1 MLSIFFLSDTVSLP
15 NQVYL
20 NIWEFSFSLKPALPY
35 CHVAA
40 RWLPLPSM
48 LTWNLT
54 QKGMALAL
62 NLATAGIYRD
72 YTLYALLF
80 FFRSV
85 RELSLNHFWC
95 SFQNSFTDRLKKS
108 KENPDFH
115 GSSNIHWGI
124 KTQIWRRQF
133 DNRLFSTITTAKS
146 TAVGLAFPG
155 PITSPAMDG
164 VLNAYTVPDMDT
176 FLCSRTQIRPE
187 SYWLALSHLCHY
199 HTGDSSLWIMT
210 KMQ

>member
-1 MLSIFFLSDTVSLP
+1 MGVLV
-15 NQVYL
+15 
-20 NIWEFSFSLKPALPY
+20 FSEACLPY

-48 LTWNLT
+48 LSWT

-62 NLATAGIYRD
+62 NLATAGIYWD
-72 YTLYALLF
+72 YTFYALLF

-85 RELSLNHFWC
+85 RELSLNCFWC
-95 SFQNSFTDRLKKS
+95 SFQNSFTDILKKS

-115 GSSNIHWGI
+115 GSSNRHWGI

-133 DNRLFSTITTAKS
+133 DNRLFTTITTAK
-146 TAVGLAFPG
+146 TKAVGLAFTG
-155 PITSPAMDG
+155 LITSPAMDR
-164 VLNAYTVPDMDT
+164 VLNRYTVPDMDT

-187 SYWLALSHLCHY
+187 SYWLAL
-199 HTGDSSLWIMT
+199 
-210 KMQ
+210 